1 MDWSV
6 IEGKPKEVKV
16 KGKIHAIFDDLNVAS
31 VSPLSDKYAVSLYP
45 RKGKVYYLIFDRK
58 EDLESQAF
66 TVDETVI
73 VEGTLRLV
81 DGKQFIINMKRSS
94 EEF

>member
-66 TVDETVI
+66 TVDE
-73 VEGTLRLV
+73 GTLRLV